1 MVTTLRPV
9 LLATC
14 AVPVIVMA
22 PFLLAG
28 CQQSAL
34 SQISR
39 DTARMQMENPLK
51 EQQLASLNAQ
61 NAALGNEKKQLL
73 AELDNENLSLSELS
87 EKLSNYQ
94 NQLANMEADNAL
106 QRKRYR
112 SLQGRLQKYQ
122 NEIQSL
128 KARPASSDAAKRK
141 QIEALRARLREDLK
155 AGED

>member
-1 MVTTLRPV
+1 M
-9 LLATC
+9 
-14 AVPVIVMA
+14 
-22 PFLLAG
+22 
-28 CQQSAL
+28 
-34 SQISR
+34 QISR
-39 DTARMQMENPLK
+39 DNARMQQENPLK

-61 NAALGNEKKQLL
+61 NAALSNDKKQLL

-87 EKLSNYQ
+87 GKLSSYQ
-94 NQLANMEADNAL
+94 NRLANMEADNAL
-106 QRKRYR
+106 QKKRYR
-112 SLQGRLQKYQ
+112 DLQGRLQKYQ